1 MINRDSALRRY
12 VRTVRSYLPCSRKVK
27 QQILKEIQ
35 GNMNAYLEE
44 NPKADYAQIEAHFG
58 SPQNIAAAYVDDM
71 DTQELLRTLLI
82 RKKIKTAIIGCLFV
96 IVLLWAIGVS
106 YIMIHEVTHFPGTV
120 YIEVE
125 KTENNSDET
134 VTVLPGSK

>member
-1 MINRDSALRRY
+1 MKNRDSVLRRY
-12 VRTVRSYLPCSRKVK
+12 LRAVRSYLPCSRKVK
-27 QQILKEIQ
+27 KRILEEIYR
-35 GNMNAYLEE
+35 NVNAYLDE
-44 NPKADYAQIEAHFG
+44 NPEADYAQIEVRFG
-58 SPQNIAAAYVDDM
+58 SPKRIAAAYVDDM